1 MKWFMNLSIRW
12 KIGVVFGLLSVL
24 LLVIVYYAYDNV
36 NNIRVRQEKLSGKYF
51 QIQNDALRLR
61 DETAYFRMELLQA
74 TTDTEKRGAALER
87 KFLSFNVS
95 IEALFK
101 NLSSD
106 VKEDESYAEQITNL
120 SKVVEDY
127 RQHTEKHLIILKT
140 KASQTDVDSVISQQ
154 AALHQ
159 NIILE
164 IASLN
169 KMAQKDI
176 TQNFQET
183 NLQSVKTIVLLLW
196 TAVIFLIV
204 TGIILVQS
212 NTIISEPL
220 NQLATASTNLSL
232 GDVET
237 VIPKT
242 DRKDEIGKLFSAF
255 QRMLDSI
262 KEVGKASDEIAA
274 GNLTLN
280 LALKSD
286 KDAIIRSL
294 NTMAARLRTVIADSK
309 DSIEIISHAT
319 NKIFGAVSQLSASSN
334 ETATAIGET
343 TVTIEEVKKT
353 SEVLSKKARE
363 INTIAQRASDISEAG
378 LKSTEDTIQ
387 GIQNIGSQMETIGE
401 SIIKLSEQSRAIGD
415 IIASVNDLAEQS
427 NLLAVNAAIEAA
439 RAGEHGKSF
448 VVVAQEIKSLA
459 QQSKQATAQVKSVL
473 NDIQNAINSTVLA
486 TEQGEKIVNAG
497 IQLSRQTRE
506 SIKTLADTINKF
518 TDISI
523 QATASSQEQ
532 FIGMEQVAI
541 AMDNIKVASSQNAV
555 ITRDL
560 EHSARNLQILTD
572 KLRDTISVFKV

>member
-1 MKWFMNLSIRW
+1 MKWFMNLSIRL
-12 KIGVVFGLLSVL
+12 KITVVFGLLFAL
-24 LLVIVYYAYDNV
+24 LLFIVYYAFDNV
-36 NNIRVRQEKLSGKYF
+36 NTIRTKQEKLSGKYF
-51 QIQNDALRLR
+51 QIQSDALRLR
-61 DETAYFRMELLQA
+61 DEVAYFRMELLQA
-74 TTDTEKRGAALER
+74 ATNPSDKSGQLER
-87 KFLSFNVS
+87 KFISFNVS

-101 NLSSD
+101 NLSAD
-106 VKEDESYAEQITNL
+106 VKEDDTYAEHITAL
-120 SKVVEDY
+120 AKVVEDY
-127 RQHTEKHLIILKT
+127 RQKTERHLNILRSRI
-140 KASQTDVDSVISQQ
+140 SQAEIDTIISQQ
-154 AALHQ
+154 SSLHQ
-159 NIILE
+159 TITAE
-164 IASLN
+164 IALLN
-169 KMAQKDI
+169 KLSQKDI
-176 TQNFQET
+176 TESFQET
-183 NLQSVKTIVLLLW
+183 NLQSVKTIVLLMW
-196 TAVIFLIV
+196 TAVVFLIV
-204 TGIILVQS
+204 IGIIIKQS
-212 NTIISEPL
+212 NNIISEPL
-220 NQLATASTNLSL
+220 KQLASVSTNLSL

-237 VIPKT
+237 DIAPIN
-242 DRKDEIGKLFSAF
+242 RSDEIGRLFSAF
-255 QRMLDSI
+255 RMMLISI
-262 KEVGKASDEIAA
+262 KEVGRASDEIAA

-280 LALKSD
+280 LAMKSD

-363 INTIAQRASDISEAG
+363 INTIAQKASEISEAG
-378 LKSTEDTIQ
+378 LRSTEDTIQ

-497 IQLSRQTRE
+497 VQLSRQTRE
-506 SIKTLADTINKF
+506 SIQTLADTITRF

-560 EHSARNLQILTD
+560 EHSAKNLQILTD
-572 KLRDTISVFKV
+572 KLRDTISVFRV